1 MQEEKSADVN
11 QKFEQILSK
20 VLVFGDKITEKIEMA
35 VDAVLNKID
44 GIEELDAVRQEQ
56 QRAKQSN
63 G

>member
-1 MQEEKSADVN
+1 VQEEKSADVN

-20 VLVFGDKITEKIEMA
+20 VLVFGEKITEKIEVA

>member
-20 VLVFGDKITEKIEMA
+20 VLVFGDKITEKIEVA

-44 GIEELDAVRQEQ
+44 CIEELDAVRQEQ

>member
-20 VLVFGDKITEKIEMA
+20 VLVFGDKITEKIEVA

>member
-1 MQEEKSADVN
+1 VQEEKSADVN

-20 VLVFGDKITEKIEMA
+20 VLVFGDKITEKIEVA

>member
-1 MQEEKSADVN
+1 VQEEKSADVN

>member
-1 MQEEKSADVN
+1 VQEEKSADVN
-11 QKFEQILSK
+11 QKFEQILLK
-20 VLVFGDKITEKIEMA
+20 VLVFGDKITEKIEVA